1 MAAPRRI
8 FVFDA
13 QKLRSAVRALRTHLR
28 TGEGYR
34 ETEHRP
40 ALEDWLR
47 FRRACISE
55 HLADFTAVL
64 RKKAPAL
71 RLGIYCFSPSLAPLV
86 GQSYQDIA
94 RYFDFASPMLYRYYA
109 PEVGVACPD
118 HEWAAILSWME
129 RLPEPSAAP
138 VRELLTALTGQ
149 QPGELSTA
157 RELRENGCPV
167 QWIEKEA
174 RRARAELGGC
184 APEPILALG
193 DPCFWDCVHA
203 VEPFAQ
209 AIDCFAYDAVN
220 FSRCFCGEEANLRQS
235 GGTAQS

>member
-1 MAAPRRI
+1 
-8 FVFDA
+8 
-13 QKLRSAVRALRTHLR
+13 
-28 TGEGYR
+28 
-34 ETEHRP
+34 
-40 ALEDWLR
+40 
-47 FRRACISE
+47 
-55 HLADFTAVL
+55 
-64 RKKAPAL
+64 
-71 RLGIYCFSPSLAPLV
+71 
-86 GQSYQDIA
+86 
-94 RYFDFASPMLYRYYA
+94 
-109 PEVGVACPD
+109 
-118 HEWAAILSWME
+118 ME

-149 QPGELSTA
+149 QPGELGTA

-203 VEPFAQ
+203 VETFAQ